1 MKTEIPLATHELRFT
16 ASQSAGEVSA
26 LMLRPP
32 NPKWFLVFGHG
43 AGAGIRHRF
52 MEKLAK
58 ELAANAIATLR
69 YQFPYIEKGKK
80 TPDPQPILLKTVRAA
95 ATCAQEF
102 AGDLPL
108 FAGGKSLG
116 GRMTSLAAA
125 KEPLPK
131 VKGLVFFG
139 FPLHAPGQPSSERA
153 AHLANVNLPML
164 FLQGDRDQLAK
175 LELLRPVCEGLG
187 KQATLHVI
195 AGADHG
201 FHVLKS
207 SGRTDDEVIA
217 ELAKTTAQWFSFL
230 K

>member
-32 NPKWFLVFGHG
+32 NPKWFLVLGHG
-43 AGAGIRHRF
+43 AGAGMRHRF
-52 MEKLAK
+52 MEKLAQ
-58 ELAANAIATLR
+58 ELAANEIATLR

-95 ATCAQEF
+95 VTCAQDY
-102 AGDLPL
+102 AGNLPL

-116 GRMTSLAAA
+116 GRMTSMAAA
-125 KEPLPK
+125 NEPLLN

-139 FPLHAPGQPSSERA
+139 FPLHAPGQPSAERA
-153 AHLANVNLPML
+153 AHLANVNLPLL
-164 FLQGDRDQLAK
+164 FLQGDRDQLAQ
-175 LELLRPVCEGLG
+175 LDLLRPVCEGLG
-187 KQATLHVI
+187 KQATLHI
-195 AGADHG
+195 FEGADHG

-207 SGRTDDEVIA
+207 SGRADDDVIA
-217 ELAKTTAQWFSFL
+217 ELAQTTAGWFSGQ